1 MAEESLLSQTENV
14 DASVDQ
20 EAVSDV
26 ASQEVAGESVAT
38 VDEGVNKG
46 EGEAEAGAPE
56 TYADF
61 SLPEGY
67 SVEDTMLIDYQS
79 YAQDNNLSQEAAQAG
94 VDLVVKMKTE
104 EAEGYVREQQTWVES
119 IKADTELGGDKFDAS
134 LATAFKARDKYA
146 SPELIDLLN
155 TSGLGNHPE
164 VFRLFHNVGKSL
176 SEDQLV
182 TGSAGNQAQSHEKVL
197 YPNMN

>member
-20 EAVSDV
+20 EAVSAV
-26 ASQEVAGESVAT
+26 ASQEVAEESVAT
-38 VDEGVNKG
+38 VDEGVNT
-46 EGEAEAGAPE
+46 GEAEAGAPE
-56 TYADF
+56 TYTDF
-61 SLPEGY
+61 SLPDGY
-67 SVEDTMLIDYQS
+67 SVDEAMLNDYQS

>member
-20 EAVSDV
+20 EAVSAV
-26 ASQEVAGESVAT
+26 ASQEVAEESVAT
-38 VDEGVNKG
+38 VDEGVNT
-46 EGEAEAGAPE
+46 GEAEAGAPE
-56 TYADF
+56 TYTDF
-61 SLPEGY
+61 SLPDGY
-67 SVEDTMLIDYQS
+67 SVDEAMLNDYQS

-104 EAEGYVREQQTWVES
+104 EAESYVRQQQTWVES
-119 IKADTELGGDKFDAS
+119 IKADSDLGGDKFDAS